1 MVVLDESWRRM
12 KPNGFTL
19 IELMIA
25 VAVIGI
31 LSAIALPSYT
41 SYIARG
47 KITDAVASLGDYRVR
62 MEQHYQDNRNYGTAS
77 ASCPVVL
84 ANSQSFAYTCMVGT
98 ATPTVA
104 YTATATSIAGA
115 LGNATGDYTYAINE
129 LNAKSTSRFKGAA
142 VTKPC
147 WLVRGSEC

>member
-1 MVVLDESWRRM
+1 M
-12 KPNGFTL
+12 KHNGFTL

-47 KITDAVASLGDYRVR
+47 KITDAVASLADYRVK
-62 MEQHYQDNRNYGTAS
+62 MEQFYQDNRIYGTAS
-77 ASCPVVL
+77 AACPVVV
-84 ANSQSFAYTCMVGT
+84 ANSLSFTYSCVVGS

-104 YTATATSIAGA
+104 YTATATSIAPA
-115 LGNATGDYTYAINE
+115 LGSTTGDYSYTITE
-129 LNAKSTSRFKGAA
+129 LNAKSTSKFKGTV
-142 VTKPC
+142 VTKSC
-147 WLVRGSEC
+147 WLVKGSEC